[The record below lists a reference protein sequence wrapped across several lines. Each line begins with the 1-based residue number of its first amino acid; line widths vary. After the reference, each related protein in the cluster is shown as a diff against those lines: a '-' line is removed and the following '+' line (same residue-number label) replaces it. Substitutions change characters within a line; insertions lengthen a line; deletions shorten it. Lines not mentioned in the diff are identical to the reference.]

1 MKFNANDYFK
11 NTLMRRKGMTEELI
25 YLYSLLLNG
34 YGIVPN
40 GIVVDSENNIC
51 SISFPKPSNFFKK
64 KFTIM
69 PSNEMAIESGIDC
82 DDYYIFYEIL
92 FKEDC
97 YEMSIEYNN
106 KINPN
111 SRINGIYYIK
121 RYLDGRKSIKFFD
134 NTTFKTIKGFNKYNY
149 SSVNYNPSFLTRNGF
164 SPDFSYEEDA
174 PIIDKEQMAYEI
186 MEVLQSKTCKDE
198 TDKLLESLLR
208 NYTPGDDVE
217 IRRITPIQYDSE
229 GDSELKLIL

>member
-1 MKFNANDYFK
+1 MKFNANDYLK
-11 NTLMRRKGMTEELI
+11 NTLMSRKGMTEELI
-25 YLYSLLLNG
+25 YLYSLLLKG

-40 GIVVDSENNIC
+40 GIVVDSEKNKC

-64 KFTIM
+64 TFTIM
-69 PSNEMAIESGIDC
+69 PNNEMAIESGINC
-82 DDYYIFYEIL
+82 DEYYIYYEVL

-106 KINPN
+106 KINSN

-134 NTTFKTIKGFNKYNY
+134 NTTFNTIKKFDKYNY
-149 SSVNYNPSFLTRNGF
+149 SSINYNPSFLIRNGF

-186 MEVLQSKTCKDE
+186 IEILQSKTCKDE

-217 IRRITPIQYDSE
+217 ITRIAPIQYDS
-229 GDSELKLIL
+229 DSQVELKLIL